1 MALEGSFKDFGLAE
15 IFQLIGLQKK
25 TGVLTVKGGDESQV
39 VTVSF
44 EKGMVAF
51 ADEYQ
56 RGEKERLGN
65 LLLRSNLVSAED
77 LERAIQTQK
86 ETLQRLGHVLVQ
98 MKFISQNDLSQAL
111 QSQVKET
118 VYRLFRL
125 KEGSFLFS
133 TEAVTYDKETYKPIA
148 AEFLLMEGVR
158 MIDEWPIIEK
168 KIPSFDIVYEKD
180 PGHEERAAGQ
190 GGLPGEEGRPDLKPK
205 EETILNLVD
214 GMRTVQEII
223 DVGKQGEFESCKN
236 LYSLLSVGLIR
247 PTEEAVPFRPSR
259 TPRRKS
265 MLPVGDIAAIG
276 VASAALLGLLLF
288 NPWNIFTLRY
298 DVRQSRQQVGTLID
312 DVKIHRLELALNVFY
327 LEKQSYPH
335 SLEKLVEDR
344 LLSHEDV
351 RDSRGRPI
359 EYRVSEKE
367 YTLGGK

>member
-25 TGVLTVKGGDESQV
+25 TGVLTVKGGDENQV

-44 EKGMVAF
+44 EKGKVAF

-56 RGEKERLGN
+56 RGEKARLGS
-65 LLLRSNLVSAED
+65 LLLRANLISADD
-77 LERAIQTQK
+77 LERAVQTQK
-86 ETLQRLGHVLVQ
+86 ETLQRLGHVFVQ
-98 MKFISQNDLSQAL
+98 MNFISQKDLSQAL

-133 TEAVTYDKETYKPIA
+133 TESITYDKEMYQPIA

-168 KIPSFDIVYEKD
+168 KITSFDIVYEPV
-180 PGHEERAAGQ
+180 PGREGPAAGQ
-190 GGLPGEEGRPDLKPK
+190 GDSPAKEGRPDLSPK
-205 EETILNLVD
+205 EKVILDLVD

-236 LYSLLSVGLIR
+236 LYSLLSIGLIR
-247 PTEEAVPFRPSR
+247 PTEEAVPVRPER

-265 MLPVGDIAAIG
+265 IFPVSDIAAMG
-276 VASAALLGLLLF
+276 VAAAVLLGLLFF
-288 NPWNIFTLRY
+288 NPWNIFTMRY
-298 DVRQSRQQVGTLID
+298 NVRQSRQQVGALID
-312 DVKIHRLELALNVFY
+312 DVKIQRLALALNVFY

-344 LLSHEDV
+344 LLSGEDV
-351 RDSRGRPI
+351 RNSLGRPFA
-359 EYRVSEKE
+359 YRAGEKE
-367 YTLGGK
+367 YKLGGK

>member
-1 MALEGSFKDFGLAE
+1 MALEGTFKDFGLAE

-25 TGVLTVKGGDESQV
+25 TGVLTVKGEEESQV

-51 ADEYQ
+51 ADEYD

-65 LLLRSNLVSAED
+65 MLLRANLISAGD
-77 LERAIQTQK
+77 LERAVQTQK

-98 MKFISQNDLSQAL
+98 MNFISQKSLVEAL

-133 TEAVTYDKETYKPIA
+133 TEAISYDKEMYKPIA

-168 KIPSFDIVYEKD
+168 KIPNFKIVYEKV
-180 PGHEERAAGQ
+180 PGQEATSGDGDAPSGDGSRT
-190 GGLPGEEGRPDLKPK
+190 DLSPK
-205 EETILNLVD
+205 EKTVLNLVD

-223 DVGKQGEFESCKN
+223 DVGKQGEFETCKN
-236 LYSLLSVGLIR
+236 LYGLLSVGLIR
-247 PTEEAVPFRPSR
+247 PTEEAVPRRSARPSR
-259 TPRRKS
+259 RKS
-265 MLPVGDIAAIG
+265 RIPVGDIAAVG
-276 VASAALLGLLLF
+276 AAAAALLGLLLF
-288 NPWNIFTLRY
+288 NPWNFFTLRY
-298 DVRQSRQQVGTLID
+298 DMRQSRQQVGTLID

-327 LEKQSYPH
+327 LEKQAYPY
-335 SLEKLVEDR
+335 SLEKLVEDKI
-344 LLSHEDV
+344 LTDEDV
-351 RDSRGRPI
+351 KDSLGRPF
-359 EYRVSEKE
+359 EYRADEKE
-367 YTLGGK
+367 YMLGGK

>member
-51 ADEYQ
+51 ADEYN
-56 RGEKERLGN
+56 RGEKERLGS
-65 LLLRSNLVSAED
+65 LLLRANLISAED
-77 LERAIQTQK
+77 LNRAVQTQK

-98 MKFISQNDLSQAL
+98 MNFISQKDLGQAL

-133 TEAVTYDKETYKPIA
+133 TEAVSYDKEMYKPIA

-168 KIPSFDIVYEKD
+168 KIPSFDIVYEKVPAQEGSAD
-180 PGHEERAAGQ
+180 SRGSLAGD
-190 GGLPGEEGRPDLKPK
+190 ESRPDLSPK
-205 EETILNLVD
+205 EKTILGLVD
-214 GMRTVQEII
+214 GMRPVQEII

-247 PTEEAVPFRPSR
+247 PTEEAVPRRPARPSQ
-259 TPRRKS
+259 RKS
-265 MLPVGDIAAIG
+265 TIPVGDIAAIG
-276 VASAALLGLLLF
+276 AAAAALLGLLLF
-288 NPWNIFTLRY
+288 NPWNMFTLRY
-298 DVRQSRQQVGTLID
+298 DVRQSRQQVGTLVD
-312 DVKIHRLELALNVFY
+312 DAKIHRLELALNVFF

-335 SLEKLVEDR
+335 ALEKLVEDR
-344 LLSHEDV
+344 ILTDEDV
-351 RDSRGRPI
+351 KNSLGRPF
-359 EYRVSEKE
+359 EYRAGEKE
-367 YTLGGK
+367 YLLGGK